1 MQLSNNNITTGM
13 TFSDGLIAFKKDGLK
28 NRFESI
34 ITINTIEEDENLS
47 VDDKNKLITILN
59 SDINPFEK
67 RLRIMRAL
75 DKEKDFSTKIAIILQ
90 QKNLT
95 KMEMVKEILTIF
107 RDEYTKKDIL
117 KKGFGEVL
125 TPLSK
130 VKEMVS
136 EIEEDFWNSPYDKN
150 GKIKKVLDTSNGSG
164 IFLWCVLYK
173 FMYGLRNHFPNE
185 EERYKFIIEN
195 MIYACELQKSK
206 MFNWLCTADLYDQYD
221 LNVYCGSYIDNIEFD
236 NHMKEVWGIDKFSL
250 TISNPPYQEEVIGGS
265 EKPLYNRFIIKTI
278 PITEKLLFIVPSRW
292 FAGGKGLD
300 GFRKMMLSRTDIKII
315 KHFDDATKIFGNN
328 VDIPG
333 GVNYFLIDSEYNGK
347 VLFNDVEVELNKY
360 DILVRNVDYYKIIDK
375 FSTLKGLDTICKG
388 QSYSGINTNDN
399 RLKTEKI
406 NDDYVKCYVSKING
420 YEKWIN
426 KEDIKTSCDYSTWK
440 VITAR
445 ANGENPRFGNKFIG
459 KPGEVCNQSYIVF
472 LVNTELESKSLLSYL
487 NTRIVNK
494 MLSIRKIS
502 QDIKPDTCKWIP
514 IVPFDREWTDEL
526 LIEYFNLSDDE
537 KEIIYNGK

>member
-1 MQLSNNNITTGM
+1 MQLSNIEITTGM
-13 TFSDGLIAFKKDGLK
+13 TFSDGLMAFKKDKLK
-28 NRFESI
+28 NRFEGI
-34 ITINTIEEDENLS
+34 ITINTIQEDENLS
-47 VDDKNKLITILN
+47 DEDKIKLINIHN
-59 SDINPFEK
+59 SDINPFLK

-75 DKEKDFSTKIAIILQ
+75 DKEKEFSARIAIVLQ
-90 QKNLT
+90 QKNLS
-95 KMEMVKEILTIF
+95 KMEMVKQILIIF

-125 TPLSK
+125 TPLYK

-150 GKIKKVLDTSNGSG
+150 GKIKTVLETSNGSG

-173 FMYGLRNHFPNE
+173 FMHGLRNHFPNE

-221 LNVYCGSYIDNIEFD
+221 LNVYCGSYIDNGFD
-236 NHMKEVWGIDKFSL
+236 NHMKEVWGIEKFSL

-265 EKPLYNRFIIKTI
+265 EKPLYNRFITKTI

-315 KHFDDATKIFGNN
+315 KHFDDPTKIFGNG

-347 VLFNDVEVELNKY
+347 TLFNDIEIELNKY
-360 DILVRNVDYYKIIDK
+360 DILVRNVEFYKIIDK
-375 FSTLKGLDTICKG
+375 FSTLRGLDTICKG
-388 QSYSGINTNDN
+388 QSYSGINTNDI
-399 RLKTEKI
+399 RLKSEKI
-406 NDDYVKCYVSKING
+406 NDDYIKCYVSKING

-426 KEDIKTSCDYSTWK
+426 KEDIKTSCDYLTWK

-445 ANGENPRFGNKFIG
+445 ANGENPKFGNKFIG

-472 LVNTELESKSLLSYL
+472 LVSTELESKSLLSYL
-487 NTRIVNK
+487 NTKLVNK

-526 LIEYFNLSDDE
+526 LIEYFNLSEDE
-537 KEIIYNGK
+537 KEIIYNER